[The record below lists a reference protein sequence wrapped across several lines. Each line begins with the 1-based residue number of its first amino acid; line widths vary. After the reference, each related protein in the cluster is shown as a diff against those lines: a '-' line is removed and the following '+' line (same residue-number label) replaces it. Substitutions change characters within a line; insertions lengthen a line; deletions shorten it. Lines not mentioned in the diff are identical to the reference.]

1 MADLQE
7 TAGKVQT
14 VPKQTKRKQRDI
26 LKMGCDNVIEK
37 KNKLEEVKEMCAK
50 WLFATGKTV
59 FTQRHSH
66 KA

>member
-37 KNKLEEVKEMCAK
+37 KNKLEEVKEMCA
-50 WLFATGKTV
+50 
-59 FTQRHSH
+59 
-66 KA
+66 